1 MSDTPQSVDRLT
13 IPSTSLAPGSAT
25 PGQQTQAAIS
35 PTGVTAAVGRAETGP
50 IASDRPIST
59 DATPVLMVLRRAALP
74 ILVAGAL
81 AGGGSF
87 LLANNQP
94 RVYQA
99 TSGLIASQSADIG
112 AITENLVRPA
122 PLPDGALTQAL
133 RSPRVIG
140 IIVDE
145 LRASKLGPPDVD
157 NLDRAL
163 RADLASGAAS
173 RLSVTAAGT
182 GQPASVYVLQARAST
197 PEAARLLADAS
208 VVALQRWDA
217 QRARARLEQARLS
230 LRRQLV
236 VLGEPAQNGLYNV
249 QARAEA
255 KARLLQELGQLSAL
269 NVGVTGTLDVLS
281 EAVAPSGPVAPQPLR
296 SALLAALLAV
306 LSAAGLAV
314 LIDSLRRRS

>member
-1 MSDTPQSVDRLT
+1 MSDAPQSVDRLT
-13 IPSTSLAPGSAT
+13 VPSTSLAPGSAT

-35 PTGVTAAVGRAETGP
+35 PISVTAAAVRTGP
-50 IASDRPIST
+50 ERIAN
-59 DATPVLMVLRRAALP
+59 DAAPVLTVLRRAALP

-81 AGGGSF
+81 AGGGGF
-87 LLANNQP
+87 LLANSQP

-99 TSGLIASQSADIG
+99 PSGLIASQSAGSG
-112 AITENLVRPA
+112 AITDNLVRPA
-122 PLPDGALTQAL
+122 PLPDGALAQAL

-140 IIVDE
+140 TIVSE
-145 LRASKLGPPDVD
+145 LRASSLKPAAVD
-157 NLDRAL
+157 GLNRAL
-163 RADLASGAAS
+163 RADLSSGATS
-173 RLSVTAAGT
+173 RLSVTAAGS
-182 GQPASVYVLQARAST
+182 GQPASVYVLQARADT

-208 VVALQRWDA
+208 VTALQRWDA

-236 VLGEPAQNGLYNV
+236 VLGEPAQNGLYDV
-249 QARAEA
+249 QARTEA
-255 KARLLQELGQLSAL
+255 KNRLLQELGLLGAL